1 MMVSNVFPD
10 LDIIKSKNFFLL
22 LNEIFSFILSIKK
35 NFFLFYLLKNRRLL
49 WHQG

>member
-35 NFFLFYLLKNRRLL
+35 KFYFILSFKKS
-49 WHQG
+49 